1 MNRLSRQSMRDIFG
15 AAICDNVESGI
26 HRGKLAMI
34 IIDECSH
41 VSYAIDG
48 IDKIRTG
55 ITMVN
60 EESAQ
65 DVRLCLA
72 DEPLQYDE
80 DGPIIGGRHDT
91 STRKR

>member
-1 MNRLSRQSMRDIFG
+1 MNRLSRQAMREIFG
-15 AAICDNVESGI
+15 AAIGDSVESGI

-34 IIDECSH
+34 MIDECTH

-48 IDKIRTG
+48 IYKIRTG
-55 ITMVN
+55 ITLVN

-72 DEPLQYDE
+72 DEPLQYGE
-80 DGPIIGGRHDT
+80 DVPIIGG
-91 STRKR
+91 KP